1 MKLVNIYLI
10 EDNEDLLFTY
20 ECLLNVNGM
29 EVIEKAL
36 DGEEA
41 IHKYINL
48 IDKPDL
54 ILLDYRMP
62 KKNGLE
68 IMNEI
73 LKISNNAKIILIS
86 ADPEIEK
93 KALEN
98 GAKRFLKKP
107 ISGEKLI
114 NEIKIQLGTV

>member
-1 MKLVNIYLI
+1 MVNVYLI

-20 ECLLNVNGM
+20 ECLLNIHGIAVK
-29 EVIEKAL
+29 EKAI

-41 IHKYINL
+41 ITKYINF
-48 IDKPDL
+48 IEKPDL
-54 ILLDYRMP
+54 ILLDHRMP

-68 IMNEI
+68 IMDEI
-73 LKISNNAKIILIS
+73 LKINVSAKIIFIS
-86 ADPEIEK
+86 ADSEVEK
-93 KALEN
+93 NVLEN

-114 NEIKIQLGTV
+114 SEIKIQLGII

>member
-1 MKLVNIYLI
+1 
-10 EDNEDLLFTY
+10 
-20 ECLLNVNGM
+20 M

-36 DGEEA
+36 EGEEA

-48 IDKPDL
+48 NEKVDL
-54 ILLDYRMP
+54 IILDHRMP

-73 LKISNNAKIILIS
+73 LKINTNAKIIFVS
-86 ADPEIEK
+86 ADSEIEK

-98 GAKRFLKKP
+98 GAKSFLKKP

-114 NEIKIQLGTV
+114 NEIKIQLGIV

>member
-1 MKLVNIYLI
+1 
-10 EDNEDLLFTY
+10 
-20 ECLLNVNGM
+20 M

-36 DGEEA
+36 EGEEA

-48 IDKPDL
+48 NEKVDL
-54 ILLDYRMP
+54 IILDHRMP

-73 LKISNNAKIILIS
+73 LKINTNAKIIFVS
-86 ADPEIEK
+86 ADSEIEK

-98 GAKRFLKKP
+98 GAKCFLKKP
-107 ISGEKLI
+107 ISGEELI
-114 NEIKIQLGTV
+114 NEIKIQLGIV